1 MLGEF
6 LPNFDLKNMILSY
19 SKDFSWGGGG
29 KQATKNPCLED
40 FFFQIVRFL

>member
-19 SKDFSWGGGG
+19 SKDFSWGGGC
-29 KQATKNPCLED
+29 KKEKN
-40 FFFQIVRFL
+40 